1 MLARQ
6 APEGI
11 GGTDRAI
18 AARGGAGRLTH
29 YGLGPGS
36 RLGRCHGLGLR
47 LNDRRRGTV
56 RALELDKERLSPRLI
71 GLSRA
76 QKTQCE

>member
-6 APEGI
+6 TPEGI
-11 GGTDRAI
+11 GGTNRAI
-18 AARGGAGRLTH
+18 AARRRAGRLTH
-29 YGLGPGS
+29 YGLSPGS
-36 RLGRCHGLGLR
+36 RLGRRHGLGLR

-56 RALELDKERLSPRLI
+56 RALELDKERLSPRLV
-71 GLSRA
+71 GMSRA

>member
-6 APEGI
+6 TPEGI
-11 GGTDRAI
+11 GRTDRAI
-18 AARGGAGRLTH
+18 AASRRAGRLTH
-29 YGLGPGS
+29 HGLGPGS